1 MKHFLVIVLA
11 LAIAALIYISSEQNE
26 AMAECQ
32 RTYSHDVCFDLLNN

>member
-11 LAIAALIYISSEQNE
+11 LAIAALLYISSEQNE

-32 RTYSHDVCFDLLNN
+32 RMYSHDVCFQILNN